1 MQSRFIHE
9 GDIQDFAKDGH
20 KLFHVIVDK
29 EAKKEEDYKG
39 IFLTNEERVR
49 RIDFPRSYFT
59 TTENYHHVPTIEAP
73 IIDLDEEYVKRIAL
87 EYNYFSPTYQ
97 HGRNGEGHLVQP
109 ISDPT
114 DLNKDVQFFPIG
126 KTNYAELR
134 MKGVNAHTVASGKY
148 FNGDDKVF
156 IKKLD
161 GGKAMTFKQVWQ
173 NTVECVLISAIAKLY
188 STNMK
193 SFRSA
198 VVGEMRNHN
207 IEEADCQRMF
217 QRILDVILWIDPN
230 ITDAKGQ
237 QKSQYETTR
246 IDVARLY
253 RKQRHSKLENIE
265 NIQNFETIP
274 DIRKL
279 LKTYYTHEEQEEK
292 VSAETVED
300 FVGMDYSEIM
310 ETEYPD
316 LEWIIPDVLPQGL
329 TGLSA
334 KSGAGKTRLLNYI
347 IANIL
352 HGGTVFNKY
361 TLEKG
366 QVLALGLEDGQEDW
380 QARARQMGFQNMP
393 KGQCTIITIDDWEGE
408 TLGGVLEAKIEKWLM
423 KQPNPRL
430 VLIDTYGTV
439 AKKKGNKDQYAET
452 VRELRPL
459 RALAKK
465 YRVCI
470 LCTHHNKKAKE
481 LYAKDNAL
489 GSTAILATADTR
501 LIVDVE
507 DGAVDGTVKL
517 NISGRRVY
525 EQNWEL
531 RMEEDS
537 TWSLLSDKAG
547 TPRYRNTKVET
558 DIKKVFEELEVSERN
573 PLQARQLTNHLG
585 LTKKGEKLHV
595 GTQPYQ
601 HYDNYK
607 KKLERWYDDGKLE
620 KYEAG
625 KYYPNRNH
633 SFWAPF

>member
-1 MQSRFIHE
+1 M
-9 GDIQDFAKDGH
+9 
-20 KLFHVIVDK
+20 
-29 EAKKEEDYKG
+29 
-39 IFLTNEERVR
+39 
-49 RIDFPRSYFT
+49 
-59 TTENYHHVPTIEAP
+59 
-73 IIDLDEEYVKRIAL
+73 
-87 EYNYFSPTYQ
+87 
-97 HGRNGEGHLVQP
+97 VQ
-109 ISDPT
+109 
-114 DLNKDVQFFPIG
+114 V
-126 KTNYAELR
+126 
-134 MKGVNAHTVASGKY
+134 
-148 FNGDDKVF
+148 
-156 IKKLD
+156 
-161 GGKAMTFKQVWQ
+161 
-173 NTVECVLISAIAKLY
+173 
-188 STNMK
+188 
-193 SFRSA
+193 
-198 VVGEMRNHN
+198 
-207 IEEADCQRMF
+207 
-217 QRILDVILWIDPN
+217 N

-279 LKTYYTHEEQEEK
+279 LKTYYTHEVQEEE
-292 VSAETVED
+292 VSADTVKD
-300 FVGMDYSEIM
+300 FVGMDYAEIM
-310 ETEYPD
+310 ETKYPEM
-316 LEWIIPDVLPQGL
+316 EWIIPDMLPQGL
-329 TGLSA
+329 AFLTA
-334 KSGAGKTRLLNYI
+334 KSGAGKTRMVNYF

-380 QARARQMGFQNMP
+380 QARAIQMGFQNMP
-393 KGQCTIITIDDWEGE
+393 EGQCRIITIDDWEGE

-547 TPRYRNTKVET
+547 TPRYRNTKVES
-558 DIKKVFEELEVSERN
+558 DIKKVFEELNISEQN
-573 PLQARQLTNHLG
+573 PLQARQLTNYLG
-585 LTKKGEKLHV
+585 LTTKGVKLHV

-625 KYYPNRNH
+625 KYYPNKDH